1 MEKHVKLRLT
11 IELVP
16 STAWGRNLRDLMTKD
31 AWDALRR
38 QVYKHY
44 NYRCGTC
51 NASNTTM
58 YCHEVWQYDDEHHMQ
73 RLAGFLALCRMCHHC
88 KHLGHANMLA
98 QRGELDF
105 EQVIAHFLR
114 VNHCSHDAFE
124 AYSAQ
129 AFDLWRER
137 SQGPW
142 TLDLGKYAHLLP
154 VEKPPASDAEQQTLW

>member
-1 MEKHVKLRLT
+1 
-11 IELVP
+11 
-16 STAWGRNLRDLMTKD
+16 
-31 AWDALRR
+31 
-38 QVYKHY
+38 
-44 NYRCGTC
+44 
-51 NASNTTM
+51 M
-58 YCHEVWQYDDEHHMQ
+58 YCHEVWQYDDEHHIQ
-73 RLAGFLALCRMCHHC
+73 RLTGFLALCRMCHHC

-105 EQVIAHFLR
+105 EQVIAHFMR

-142 TLDLGKYAHLLP
+142 TLDLGKYAHLLS
-154 VEKPPASDAEQQTLW
+154 VEKPPTPDAEQQTLW